1 MNNNRRNGEDVINV
15 VFSLQLALLIS
26 MPAGR
31 HALAGR
37 ARRTRQTEEVW
48 VSAGRSQLEALL
60 VVGIVL
66 TNARIVF

>member
-37 ARRTRQTEEVW
+37 ARRPRQTEGVW
-48 VSAGRSQLEALL
+48 VSAGKSQLEALL
-60 VVGIVL
+60 LVGSAL
-66 TNARIVF
+66 TDARIVF